1 VTPIAEWTIPQRHSC
16 IENDKAINAI
26 WQTLS
31 PLEFSWISYC
41 ETAKEAWKILEITYE
56 GTKLIKSGKLQMLVS
71 QFEIIN
77 MLEDESFNEFY
88 TKISDLC
95 NSMINLGKNISD
107 AKLIKKILRSFPER
121 FRIKV
126 ITIEERKDL
135 DNMKI
140 EELVGSLQ
148 TFEFSLPLSRKLNPL
163 LSRL

>member
-1 VTPIAEWTIPQRHSC
+1 
-16 IENDKAINAI
+16 
-26 WQTLS
+26 
-31 PLEFSWISYC
+31 
-41 ETAKEAWKILEITYE
+41 
-56 GTKLIKSGKLQMLVS
+56 MLVS